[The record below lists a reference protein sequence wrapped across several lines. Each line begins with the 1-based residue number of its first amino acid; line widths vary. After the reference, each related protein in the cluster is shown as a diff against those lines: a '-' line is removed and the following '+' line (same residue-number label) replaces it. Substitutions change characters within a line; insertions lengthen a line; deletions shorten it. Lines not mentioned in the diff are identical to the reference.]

1 MDTNTRYCV
10 FWFPTIF
17 HCEKKNRIEGN
28 SVGPYDID
36 DKSHDKKLLLEITRE
51 EQKTDNQSLKDR
63 YDLIFKLSDKD
74 GCSFDTRFN
83 CVDQSRNGF
92 VIYSYDREKLISDY
106 YSIIVKDSNDSD
118 SEKNDNI
125 DTLFIS
131 FYHYA
136 KLFYHEHESDNE
148 CDGKYASYF
157 YTQETPHGPKKYL
170 SEKPLLLKKNNSVIN
185 WYIDQFEKQ
194 IVSNA
199 EDISQ
204 KLRDWTPQ
212 IKKYFEAKTI
222 VNKALLGDNEDK
234 IENATKVLQA
244 LVGERPSGIPENL
257 ISIQEKKSFL
267 NNLYRSNISV
277 LTQNCFE
284 NLTVFLLLCNNSLI
298 EYTYCK
304 TLLESKYNDK
314 YKHDSEITEA
324 ELEQRSPEIE
334 IKDRCRKK
342 AFNIRNSIRY
352 IEDAK
357 RKCEIWQNKITE
369 TLLDEINELS
379 QNHEDIL
386 KSLKEI
392 TSKVDEQVLGVG
404 ELTKEVKEQITENKD
419 LTLKVDT
426 QVTEVQELLN
436 KSEKTN
442 KISKRLGWLS
452 VGLAFVSI
460 GIAFFFGIKG
470 STIQCNCTLC
480 GSHSLTIDSV
490 DSTKNNLSNVT
501 SVLVEISSDTLTDD
515 KSALPV
521 QTINHTKAI

>member
-17 HCEKKNRIEGN
+17 HCEKKNRIKGN
-28 SVGPYDID
+28 SVGPYGID
-36 DKSHDKKLLLEITRE
+36 DKSNDKELSLEITRE
-51 EQKTDNQSLKDR
+51 EQKTDNQNLKDR

-92 VIYSYDREKLISDY
+92 VIYSYDREKLISNY
-106 YSIIVKDSNDSD
+106 YSIIAKDSDDSD

-136 KLFYHEHESDNE
+136 KLFYHDHESDNE

-157 YTQETPHGPKKYL
+157 YTQETPQGPKKYL
-170 SEKPLLLKKNNSVIN
+170 SESPSLSTKNNPVIN

-212 IKKYFEAKTI
+212 IEEYFKTKSS
-222 VNKALLGDNEDK
+222 VSNALLGDNEDG
-234 IENATKVLQA
+234 IEKAVKKLQA
-244 LVGERPSGIPENL
+244 LIGKRPCGIPKE
-257 ISIQEKKSFL
+257 ISSIQEKKDYL

-277 LTQNCFE
+277 LTQNYFE
-284 NLTVFLLLCNNSLI
+284 DLTVFLSLCNNSLI

-304 TLLESKYNDK
+304 TLLESKYNDR
-314 YKHDSEITEA
+314 YKHDSEITKD
-324 ELEQRSPEIE
+324 ELEKRPSGIE
-334 IKDRCRKK
+334 EKDRCRKK

-369 TLLDEINELS
+369 TLLDEIHDLS
-379 QNHEDIL
+379 KDSREMLDESK
-386 KSLKEI
+386 KSNRLSI
-392 TSKVDEQVLGVG
+392 GLG
-404 ELTKEVKEQITENKD
+404 I
-419 LTLKVDT
+419 
-426 QVTEVQELLN
+426 
-436 KSEKTN
+436 
-442 KISKRLGWLS
+442 LS
-452 VGLAFVSI
+452 VILGLLSGYLA
-460 GIAFFFGIKG
+460 IKG
-470 STIQCNCTLC
+470 SEIQCNCQQCKPQSVEEALIDT
-480 GSHSLTIDSV
+480 TIDS
-490 DSTKNNLSNVT
+490 TAFNF
-501 SVLVEISSDTLTDD
+501 EIR
-515 KSALPV
+515 SASPLNA
-521 QTINHTKAI
+521 QNSEQK